1 MFSITRHWC
10 WPCQNQQNLTASAA
24 SLHQLVWGKTKK
36 KKRENRNYFTTTLR
50 PACEASHQNTQSRD
64 ACWLC
69 SLCIKPRQW
78 QPPLSSRCLLP
89 QLISLQHKKART
101 GAARPRRAP
110 PRPRAGPRLTLVVR
124 GVVLGLGHGGT
135 CGTKDTIRLG
145 SARLRLPQCSRS
157 PLCRS
162 PAQGAAG
169 GARME
174 PDCAERHL
182 PNPQRTESHRKR
194 KTAQGSLGN
203 GHRPH
208 RKSLPEVRGAQQAP
222 PAWRFRAATVPPRP
236 LPRLPGPAAELLRL

>member
-24 SLHQLVWGKTKK
+24 SLHQLVWGKTKKKK

-101 GAARPRRAP
+101 GAASPRRAP

-145 SARLRLPQCSRS
+145 SARPPAVFPQPAVSEPGTGSSRRSADGAGLR
-157 PLCRS
+157 
-162 PAQGAAG
+162 GAAPTEPTADRVAPEEKDR
-169 GARME
+169 AR
-174 PDCAERHL
+174 
-182 PNPQRTESHRKR
+182 
-194 KTAQGSLGN
+194 
-203 GHRPH
+203 
-208 RKSLPEVRGAQQAP
+208 
-222 PAWRFRAATVPPRP
+222 VP
-236 LPRLPGPAAELLRL
+236 G